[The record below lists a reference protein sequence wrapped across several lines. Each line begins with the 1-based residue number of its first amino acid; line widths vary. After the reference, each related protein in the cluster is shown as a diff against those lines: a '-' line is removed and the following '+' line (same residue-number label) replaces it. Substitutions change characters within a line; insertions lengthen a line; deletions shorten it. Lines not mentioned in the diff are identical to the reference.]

1 MILIWRHPSQGTQSP
16 ESLFDSF
23 HFVVDGSFEIQPFTS
38 WGLTYF
44 FPIIYRVL
52 EHHPTGDLFG
62 TPESTNVSR
71 PPLDDVSVE
80 PRSGRFIQKKNE
92 EMEWMLSKT
101 TVETSEILEHFQRS
115 YTFSSEIL
123 LSSLSSCLRI
133 QMQIQRLDNMGQVC
147 FKAHKRRHETI
158 DTIFRV

>member
-115 YTFSSEIL
+115 YTFFQKFFYPVYHRVLESKCRFKDWITWDRFASRPISEDMKL
-123 LSSLSSCLRI
+123 
-133 QMQIQRLDNMGQVC
+133 
-147 FKAHKRRHETI
+147 
-158 DTIFRV
+158 